1 MQPVALQ
8 WRSLSLL
15 CETAP
20 TPAGRRVPARSART
34 CMCRISCTRSPPAQ
48 TRARTR
54 LSVAFA
60 EYTLV
65 IFLRAHRF
73 AFARALEYQI
83 ERARVRLYTG
93 RRSCMC
99 EQGIGALRGWRER
112 EEERE
117 RERERR
123 GEYFV
128 RFRSTGCNGGEP
140 HCWPVSRPR
149 LLGRRQRRRRRWW
162 RRWWSRRTS
171 CRRTACLKGRAVL
184 LAASTHTIPPRA
196 CALRFACHRGERGVN
211 FNTITPSQPRVNKT

>member
-1 MQPVALQ
+1 MIFYGMEKPTNGEIGFLVTYAHTVAPIH
-8 WRSLSLL
+8 L
-15 CETAP
+15 CEGNRGVYNWP
-20 TPAGRRVPARSART
+20 LFLL
-34 CMCRISCTRSPPAQ
+34 
-48 TRARTR
+48 R
-54 LSVAFA
+54 L
-60 EYTLV
+60 
-65 IFLRAHRF
+65 
-73 AFARALEYQI
+73 
-83 ERARVRLYTG
+83 
-93 RRSCMC
+93 
-99 EQGIGALRGWRER
+99 R

>member
-1 MQPVALQ
+1 MSS
-8 WRSLSLL
+8 RD
-15 CETAP
+15 
-20 TPAGRRVPARSART
+20 RRLYLHISYIVHTSAT
-34 CMCRISCTRSPPAQ
+34 CTD
-48 TRARTR
+48 TRAHASECRAA
-54 LSVAFA
+54 AFA

-65 IFLRAHRF
+65 IFLRAHRL
-73 AFARALEYQI
+73 AFCVRT
-83 ERARVRLYTG
+83 RARIPDRASSRAPIYGPKIVYVRARYT
-93 RRSCMC
+93 RRC
-99 EQGIGALRGWRER
+99 EDGEKRER
-112 EEERE
+112 VSE

-149 LLGRRQRRRRRWW
+149 LLGRQRRRRRWW

-196 CALRFACHRGERGVN
+196 CAIRFACHRGERGVN
-211 FNTITPSQPRVNKT
+211 FNTITLGHRASRG